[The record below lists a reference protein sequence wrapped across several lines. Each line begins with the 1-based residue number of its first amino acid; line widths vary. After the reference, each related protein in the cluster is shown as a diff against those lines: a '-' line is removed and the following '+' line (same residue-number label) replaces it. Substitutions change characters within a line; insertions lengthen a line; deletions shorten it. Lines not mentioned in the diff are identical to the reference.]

1 MVKVFLI
8 CFTVMLFQ
16 SEAKLMGELQ
26 ASLEKQYVDQFEKAQ
41 EQWKE
46 EEIRRINDELLNQKE
61 QLLKVS
67 RISQLLLFSMRRFFV
82 ALQNDA
88 VYLDSLKTVK
98 DFCDSSRA
106 ALSVKSRLFLRCD
119 SSQLFK
125 EWITPPL

>member
-98 DFCDSSRA
+98 NFCDSSRV

>member
-26 ASLEKQYVDQFEKAQ
+26 ASLEKHYVDQFEKAQ

-67 RISQLLLFSMRRFFV
+67 RIS
-82 ALQNDA
+82 
-88 VYLDSLKTVK
+88 
-98 DFCDSSRA
+98 
-106 ALSVKSRLFLRCD
+106 
-119 SSQLFK
+119 
-125 EWITPPL
+125 

>member
-8 CFTVMLFQ
+8 CFTVLLFQ

-46 EEIRRINDELLNQKE
+46 EEIRRINDELLKQKE

-67 RISQLLLFSMRRFFV
+67 RIS
-82 ALQNDA
+82 
-88 VYLDSLKTVK
+88 
-98 DFCDSSRA
+98 
-106 ALSVKSRLFLRCD
+106 
-119 SSQLFK
+119 
-125 EWITPPL
+125 